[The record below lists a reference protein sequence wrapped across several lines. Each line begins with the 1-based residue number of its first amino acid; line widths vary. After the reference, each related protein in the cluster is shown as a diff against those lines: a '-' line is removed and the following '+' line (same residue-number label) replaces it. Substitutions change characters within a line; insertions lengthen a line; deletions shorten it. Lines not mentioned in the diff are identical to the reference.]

1 MTQPSRAEL
10 AAAGRKKVR
19 TYIFTIPALHLL
31 IVSNA
36 NQIPII
42 PPDSPRQLEEFRRQK
57 ANKSNAANSTIATA
71 PEPPPPPPPPRQQ
84 QKPPIIQQYG
94 IRIKEETT
102 TIPFTPP
109 PPPLDHR
116 VNKHEEPKPSIFGDY
131 FAINPTNIS
140 SPSSRQPIKDD
151 SDIKAT
157 TLSSPPA
164 PPLFAEPSLTP
175 ITTTTSFNGQQ
186 QEDVDI
192 THKLIVQTNET
203 LVVDDYDVINEE
215 THESSSSLLHTN
227 PPPAAAAAATTT
239 NRKDDFKALQQ
250 HIGELTE
257 EKFMLQRGLE
267 QQAKLA
273 GLLADENE
281 RLAER
286 CNEYASEAE
295 SLRGQIAELSCEM
308 GRAAMMLEMARG
320 EKDVAVAA
328 ASEAGERARAM
339 AAEVVALEEKL
350 LKAKAQIYR
359 EKHTN
364 DNNSNIN
371 NNGGN
376 NIAQPPLPPPPPP
389 PPPPPQQQQPS
400 QASLVDVEKHRKELE
415 AAKQAAAAS
424 QAALTDTQHQFVV
437 LEKERD
443 RLKDKV
449 TDLTS
454 ALEYQAQQYHDDGE
468 FILRDQQH
476 VVHTPN
482 NSNNS
487 IAAKSSSMMASRRKE
502 GPPPPS
508 TILSQHLIDQH
519 VNNNKNNKNS
529 DDEVAMMLPPEWICL
544 LPEPLV
550 KNVGDNSNIG
560 VDNSVVQVAESV
572 NALLLA
578 VEKDKRRLIAS
589 LHAKQ
594 AEIDELESTAALM
607 QAKLEPYQHRL
618 ELKGALEGAR
628 RGGE

>member
-1 MTQPSRAEL
+1 MLTNFPLS
-10 AAAGRKKVR
+10 
-19 TYIFTIPALHLL
+19 HLTH
-31 IVSNA
+31 
-36 NQIPII
+36 
-42 PPDSPRQLEEFRRQK
+42 RQLEEFRRQK
-57 ANKSNAANSTIATA
+57 ANKSNAVNSTIATA
-71 PEPPPPPPPPRQQ
+71 PEPPPQQ
-84 QKPPIIQQYG
+84 QQQHQQPPIIQQYG

-109 PPPLDHR
+109 PPLLDHR

-151 SDIKAT
+151 SDIEATT
-157 TLSSPPA
+157 TLSSLPA

-175 ITTTTSFNGQQ
+175 ITTTTNSFNGKKQE
-186 QEDVDI
+186 EDVDI
-192 THKLIVQTNET
+192 AHKLVVQTDET
-203 LVVDDYDVINEE
+203 VVVDGHDVINEE
-215 THESSSSLLHTN
+215 TRESSSSSPLLHTN
-227 PPPAAAAAATTT
+227 PPPAAATAATTTT

-286 CNEYASEAE
+286 CNEHAGEAE
-295 SLRGQIAELSCEM
+295 SLRGQVAELSSEM
-308 GRAAMMLEMARG
+308 GRAAMLLEMARG

-350 LKAKAQIYR
+350 LKAKAQMYR

-364 DNNSNIN
+364 DNNSNN
-371 NNGGN
+371 NWGN
-376 NIAQPPLPPPPPP
+376 NIAQPPLPPPPPQE
-389 PPPPPQQQQPS
+389 PQS
-400 QASLVDVEKHRKELE
+400 QALSVDVEKQWKELE
-415 AAKQAAAAS
+415 AAKKVAAAS
-424 QAALTDTQHQFVV
+424 QAALTDTQHQFAV

-454 ALEYQAQQYHDDGE
+454 ALEYQAQQYNDDGE

-482 NSNNS
+482 NSNS
-487 IAAKSSSMMASRRKE
+487 IAAKSSSIMASRRRE

-508 TILSQHLIDQH
+508 TILSQHLIGQH
-519 VNNNKNNKNS
+519 VNNNNS

-550 KNVGDNSNIG
+550 KNVGNNSNIG

-607 QAKLEPYQHRL
+607 QGKLEAYQHRL